1 MITPSICKLQKKF
14 EQENNICKIIQ
25 NTFLSV
31 RIKIDNSKNKF
42 FYDNIELVINDE
54 GVGYSVMTSIELS
67 DSLEFNASAT
77 KLLNELNQII
87 LPTSNP
93 NYTPCDITIANRIPQ
108 IAIISKVIE
117 KIDADEQDINN
128 LYAECLSLCD
138 LSLSF
143 IETLQKRLESNE
155 SKIQESTSGCYIATS
170 VYGSYDCP
178 QVWTLRRYRDY
189 NLSNTWCGRLF
200 ISIYYMISPILVK
213 RFGKTTWFK
222 QFWKRNLDKMVKHL
236 NSQGFEDT
244 PYEDASC
251 SFNKINI

>member
-189 NLSNTWCGRLF
+189 NLSNTLLLKFFRGAEGCTFPYLTF
-200 ISIYYMISPILVK
+200 LND
-213 RFGKTTWFK
+213 
-222 QFWKRNLDKMVKHL
+222 NLDNQLYMRFVFLRQIQKLFANLLESLLTKGL
-236 NSQGFEDT
+236 IFR
-244 PYEDASC
+244 P
-251 SFNKINI
+251 